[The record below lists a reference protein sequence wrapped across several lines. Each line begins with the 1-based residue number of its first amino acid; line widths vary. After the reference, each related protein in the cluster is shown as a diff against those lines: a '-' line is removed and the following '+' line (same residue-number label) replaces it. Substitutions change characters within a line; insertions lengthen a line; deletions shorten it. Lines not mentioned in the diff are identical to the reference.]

1 MKRFLVFILAL
12 VFMFPGAALAQQ
24 DSYTASS
31 DGMGGPVEVTV
42 TFEGG
47 KIASVTIGANNETPG
62 VSDKALTDIPA
73 QIVQYQSVALD
84 AVSGATLSSNAIINA
99 VKACIELAGL
109 NVDDFSAPV
118 AAVTSDAQVEMTAD
132 VVVIG
137 AGGAGLAA
145 AITAQEKG
153 AQVIVLEKMSSAG
166 GNTILSGGLYNCV
179 DPTRQQRSG
188 VEDSVEKHIQQ
199 TLEGGDNVANPE
211 LVQILCENATDGL
224 LWLESMGMMFDED
237 VTTATGAL
245 WPRSHQAVLPNGT
258 GFIQTYLKALE
269 GTEVQILYQVR
280 ADQILMEDGRAVGVH
295 AVGDD
300 GTDYTFTANKGVIL
314 ASGGY
319 GSNVEMRQQ
328 YNTQWPTL
336 DESVTSSNSIG
347 ATGDGIIMAQA
358 IGANL
363 VGMDYIQLHPLGNP
377 ETGNFAGALRG
388 DVESYIQVN
397 LEGERYVAEDAR
409 RDVLCSAA
417 LEQTDGLMWQVTDS
431 NSASNSTPEN
441 AVSLG
446 YAVKGDTLEELAQA
460 MGVDPAAFVAT
471 IEQYNT
477 AVDTGVDELGR
488 TILTKKIEVAPFYAA
503 LRSVT
508 VHHTMGGV
516 EINAQAQVIDTNGQ
530 VIPCLYAAGEVT
542 GGIHGSN
549 RLGGNALA
557 DTVVFGRIAGSNV
570 VS

>member
-211 LVQILCENATDGL
+211 LVQILCENATDDL

-269 GTEVQILYQVR
+269 GTDVQILYQVR

>member
-1 MKRFLVFILAL
+1 
-12 VFMFPGAALAQQ
+12 
-24 DSYTASS
+24 
-31 DGMGGPVEVTV
+31 
-42 TFEGG
+42 
-47 KIASVTIGANNETPG
+47 
-62 VSDKALTDIPA
+62 
-73 QIVQYQSVALD
+73 
-84 AVSGATLSSNAIINA
+84 
-99 VKACIELAGL
+99 
-109 NVDDFSAPV
+109 
-118 AAVTSDAQVEMTAD
+118 
-132 VVVIG
+132 
-137 AGGAGLAA
+137 
-145 AITAQEKG
+145 
-153 AQVIVLEKMSSAG
+153 
-166 GNTILSGGLYNCV
+166 
-179 DPTRQQRSG
+179 
-188 VEDSVEKHIQQ
+188 
-199 TLEGGDNVANPE
+199 
-211 LVQILCENATDGL
+211 
-224 LWLESMGMMFDED
+224 
-237 VTTATGAL
+237 
-245 WPRSHQAVLPNGT
+245 
-258 GFIQTYLKALE
+258 
-269 GTEVQILYQVR
+269 
-280 ADQILMEDGRAVGVH
+280 
-295 AVGDD
+295 
-300 GTDYTFTANKGVIL
+300 
-314 ASGGY
+314 
-319 GSNVEMRQQ
+319 MRQQ

-516 EINAQAQVIDTNGQ
+516 EINAQAQVHRHQWPGLFLACMLQARSPAAFMAPT
-530 VIPCLYAAGEVT
+530 VWAAMPWPIPWSSA
-542 GGIHGSN
+542 
-549 RLGGNALA
+549 
-557 DTVVFGRIAGSNV
+557 
-570 VS
+570 VSPAPTS